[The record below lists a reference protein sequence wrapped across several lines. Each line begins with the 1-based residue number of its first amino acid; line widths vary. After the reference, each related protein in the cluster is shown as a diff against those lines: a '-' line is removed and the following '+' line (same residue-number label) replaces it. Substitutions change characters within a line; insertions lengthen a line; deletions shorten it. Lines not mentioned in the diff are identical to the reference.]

1 MGLNVFRP
9 LGEMKYL
16 TGSFNGMFLWN
27 LQTGQISDFFTGAPY
42 KPTQGTGKPIADNMI
57 AGLVETG
64 DYAWWFDYNRGAL
77 PLTGVPFPDMPEE
90 IHRKSPVS
98 LWNASLEIHT
108 GRIFEHIVGQ
118 FYILYV
124 PLAGL
129 CLIMVLT
136 SGFFIWWKAYRKKR
150 RKSKPA

>member
-1 MGLNVFRP
+1 
-9 LGEMKYL
+9 
-16 TGSFNGMFLWN
+16 MFLWN